1 MVDGDNRRKSE
12 RRHFEEEIYTYVEG
26 NRLDADSQD
35 VSAGGA
41 FLRTWQTIPVDA
53 KIAVVFKKQ
62 AQTTSPVFV
71 VGKVVRSQTDPA
83 PGVALVWEKAL
94 TMGAPSELEWFLSAM
109 FGLVAPVVKMEKEPG
124 KWEMLAVYRFGASDD
139 DKQGADDQAKSTFD
153 ASSHQ
158 TVRQF
163 PLEALAADYPS
174 ADEDG
179 SLTVRIA
186 KSGLRAPAG
195 IDGELVMGDDTQTVR
210 ITHLGASSMF
220 VQTGMA
226 PPDSHAVAVVRFSIR
241 TTSEEVP
248 IICQC
253 RVTASDAGADTGI
266 PGVDLEFIRVD
277 EGPEAGILKKFVRWL
292 HFEALTED

>member
-1 MVDGDNRRKSE
+1 MVDGDNRRKSP

-26 NRLDADSQD
+26 NRLDADIQD

-41 FLRTWQTIPVDA
+41 FLRTWQSIPVDA
-53 KIAVVFKKQ
+53 KVAVVFKKQ

-71 VGKVVRSQTDPA
+71 VGRVVRSQADPA

-94 TMGAPSELEWFLSAM
+94 TVGAPSELEWFLSSM
-109 FGLVAPVVKMEKEPG
+109 FGIVAPLVKMEKEPG
-124 KWEMLAVYRFGASDD
+124 KWEMLSVHRFAEAEDEAEGGEEDAKAS
-139 DKQGADDQAKSTFD
+139 FD
-153 ASSHQ
+153 AASHR

-163 PLEALAADYPS
+163 PLEALAAEYPS

-186 KSGLRAPAG
+186 KSGLRAPAE
-195 IDGELVMGDDTQTVR
+195 IDGELVMGDAVQTVR
-210 ITHLGASSMF
+210 ITHLGASTMF

-226 PPDSHAVAVVRFSIR
+226 PPETHSVAVVRFTIR

-253 RVTASDAGADTGI
+253 RVTSTDSGSQTGI
-266 PGVDLEFIRVD
+266 PGVDLEIIRVD
-277 EGPEAGILKKFVRWL
+277 EGNEAGILTKFVRWL